1 MSQLFQPLTIKNIT
15 FHNRIAVSPMC
26 QYSATNGYA
35 NDWHLVHLGS
45 RAVGGAALVIVE
57 ATAVSPEG
65 RISPGD
71 LGIWN
76 DDHIEPLKRIVN
88 FIHANGSVAGIQIAH
103 AGRKA
108 SHSAPWERGIQLATD
123 NGGWKCV
130 APSPIA
136 FDEGEDAPEELD
148 KQGIQ
153 KIINDFKHAAI
164 RAKEAGFKVLEIHA
178 AHGYLM
184 HEFLSPISN
193 NRSDNYGGSFENRIR
208 LLIEVTEA
216 VRAVWPDELPLFVRL
231 SATDWVEDGWSLPET
246 VKLSA
251 ILKEKGVDLIDCSSG
266 GNVMHQKI
274 QLGPGYQVAFAEAI
288 RKTGILT
295 AAVGLIT
302 SSQQAEDILVN
313 NQADMIL
320 LGREFLRNP
329 YFPLQAAKEL
339 GDDINW
345 PIQYLRAK

>member
-1 MSQLFQPLTIKNIT
+1 MSLLFQPLTIKNIT
-15 FHNRIAVSPMC
+15 FRNRIAVSPMC
-26 QYSATNGYA
+26 QYSAINGYA

-71 LGIWN
+71 LGIWEEG
-76 DDHIEPLKRIVN
+76 HVEPLKRIVD

-108 SHSAPWERGIQLATD
+108 SHSAPWERGIQLHED
-123 NGGWKCV
+123 NGGWTTV

-136 FDEGEDAPEELD
+136 FDEGEQAPEELD
-148 KQGIQ
+148 TQGIQ
-153 KIINDFKHAAI
+153 KVINDFKNAAI
-164 RAKEAGFKVLEIHA
+164 KSRKAGFKVLEIHA

-193 NRSDNYGGSFENRIR
+193 TRNDNYGGSFENRIR

-216 VRAVWPDELPLFVRL
+216 VRSVWPDELPLFVRL

-246 VKLSA
+246 VRLSS
-251 ILKEKGVDLIDCSSG
+251 ILKEKGVDLIDSSSG

-274 QLGPGYQVAFAEAI
+274 QLGPGYQVHFAEET

-302 SSQQAEDILVN
+302 SSQQAEDILNN

-329 YFPLQAAKEL
+329 YFPLHAAKEL
-339 GDDINW
+339 NHDTNW

>member
-1 MSQLFQPLTIKNIT
+1 MSLLFQPITIRNIT
-15 FHNRIAVSPMC
+15 FRNRIAVSPMC
-26 QYSATNGYA
+26 QYSAINGYA

-71 LGIWN
+71 LGIWY
-76 DDHIEPLKRIVN
+76 DSHIEPLKRIVD

-108 SHSAPWERGIQLATD
+108 SHSAPWERGVQLNEN
-123 NGGWKCV
+123 NGGWTTV

-136 FDEGEDAPEELD
+136 FDEDEDIPEELD
-148 KQGIQ
+148 EQGI
-153 KIINDFKHAAI
+153 KKVVNDFRNAAI

-184 HEFLSPISN
+184 HEFLSPLSN
-193 NRSDNYGGSFENRIR
+193 KRNDKYGGTFENRIR

-216 VRAVWPDELPLFVRL
+216 VRLVWPHEFPLFVRL
-231 SATDWVEDGWSLPET
+231 SATDWAENGWSLEET

-251 ILKEKGVDLIDCSSG
+251 ILKDKGVDLIDCSSG

-274 QLGPGYQVAFAEAI
+274 QLGPGYQVHFAEKI
-288 RKTGILT
+288 RKTGIL
-295 AAVGLIT
+295 AGAVGLIT
-302 SSQQAEDILVN
+302 SAKQAEDILKN

-320 LGREFLRNP
+320 LGRELLRNP
-329 YFPLQAAKEL
+329 YFPLLAAKEL
-339 GDDINW
+339 NYEINW